1 MLFEDMS
8 DTVDTNAIYEV
19 EEEDFDLKSYP
30 FDPEDISIDKKP
42 MVMDAIIRRFKQG
55 TIIMHPD
62 FQREEV
68 WSKETKSRL
77 IESLLLRIPI
87 TMFYVSADEEGKLTV
102 VDGLQRLSAIRDF
115 VLKEEFKPTNT
126 KGLGEGMRL
135 QGLEFLIQ
143 YEGMTFNE
151 LPINMQNRINETEF
165 TFTIINPGTPEEVKR
180 NIFKRINTGGEG
192 LKPQEIRNALYAG
205 KATELLKNLATSPAF
220 IKATTSSVRSNRME
234 SYEVVLRGIAFIL
247 RDADSYPKNGN
258 MDKFLGDTMVILNS
272 YPEFS
277 DREILRLEKMEDLDL
292 SSIKKD
298 RIDNLEEIFKLS
310 MRRAKTLFGFHAFR
324 KSYGDKRRSPI
335 NKALFE
341 LWCSTLGVMD
351 DNDFNKLRSNSQFME
366 EYHKLLDDEKFNIY
380 ISRDSWKPTSVRK
393 RYEIINDLIRNYTL

>member
-1 MLFEDMS
+1 MS
-8 DTVDTNAIYEV
+8 DNVENKSIYES

-30 FDPEDISIDKKP
+30 FNPEDISIDKKP
-42 MVMDAIIRRFKQG
+42 MMMDAIIRRFKQG

-68 WSKETKSRL
+68 WSRETKSRL
-77 IESLLLRIPI
+77 IESLLLKIPI
-87 TMFYVSADEEGKLTV
+87 TMFYVSGDEEGKLTV

-115 VLKEEFKPTNT
+115 VLKEDFKATNT
-126 KGLGEGMRL
+126 KGLGDGMRL
-135 QGLEFLIQ
+135 QGLEFLTD

-205 KATELLKNLATSPAF
+205 KSTELLKALATSTAF
-220 IKATTSSVRSNRME
+220 KNATTSSVRSNRME

-247 RDADSYPKNGN
+247 RDAESYPKNGN

-272 YPEFS
+272 YPEFK
-277 DREILRLEKMEDLDL
+277 DREIHRLEKMEELDL
-292 SSIKKD
+292 RTVQVEWIET
-298 RIDNLEEIFKLS
+298 LEVIFKIA
-310 MRRAKTLFGFHAFR
+310 MKRAKQLFGTHAFR
-324 KSYGDKRRSPI
+324 KSYGEKRRTPI

-341 LWCSTLGVMD
+341 LWCSILAVMD
-351 DNDFNKLRSNSQFME
+351 EDAFGKLRNNSLFMAD
-366 EYHKLLDDEKFNIY
+366 YYQLLDDDKFNVY
-380 ISRDSWKPTSVRK
+380 ISRDSWKPTSVRR
-393 RYEIINDLIRNYTL
+393 RYEIINELIKKHTL

>member
-1 MLFEDMS
+1 MS
-8 DTVDTNAIYEV
+8 DYIETNALYES

-30 FDPEDISIDKKP
+30 FNPEDISIDKKP
-42 MVMDAIIRRFKQG
+42 MMMDAIIRRFKQG

-68 WSKETKSRL
+68 WSRETKSRL
-77 IESLLLRIPI
+77 IESLLLKIPI
-87 TMFYVSADEEGKLTV
+87 TMFYVSGDEEGKLTV

-115 VLKEEFKPTNT
+115 VLKEDFKPTNT
-126 KGLGEGMRL
+126 KGLGDGMRL
-135 QGLEFLIQ
+135 HGLEFLIQ

-151 LPINMQNRINETEF
+151 LPIIMQNRINETEF

-205 KATELLKNLATSPAF
+205 KATELLKNLATSTVF

-292 SSIKKD
+292 NSIQKD

-310 MRRAKTLFGFHAFR
+310 MRRAKSLFGSHAFR

-341 LWCSTLGVMD
+341 LWCSTLAVMD
-351 DNDFNKLRSNSQFME
+351 DNDFNRLRSNSQFME
-366 EYHKLLDDEKFNIY
+366 EYNKLLDEEKFNIY

-393 RYEIINDLIRNYTL
+393 RYEVINDLIKNYTI

>member
-1 MLFEDMS
+1 MS
-8 DTVDTNAIYEV
+8 VYVENKSIYES

-30 FDPEDISIDKKP
+30 FNPEDISIDKKP
-42 MVMDAIIRRFKQG
+42 MMMDAIIRRFKQG

-68 WSKETKSRL
+68 WSRETKSRL

-87 TMFYVSADEEGKLTV
+87 TMFYVSAYEEGKLTV

-126 KGLGEGMRL
+126 KGLGDGMRL

-220 IKATTSSVRSNRME
+220 IKATTSSVRSIRME
-234 SYEVVLRGIAFIL
+234 SYEVALRGIAFIL

-258 MDKFLGDTMVILNS
+258 MDKFLGDTMIILNS

-277 DREILRLEKMEDLDL
+277 DREILRLEKMEELDL
-292 SSIKKD
+292 SYIKKD

-310 MRRAKTLFGFHAFR
+310 MRRAKSLFGSHAFR

-341 LWCSTLGVMD
+341 LWCSTLAVMD
-351 DNDFNKLRSNSQFME
+351 DSDFNKLRSSSQFVE
-366 EYHKLLDDEKFNIY
+366 EYNKLLDDEKFNIY

-393 RYEIINDLIRNYTL
+393 RYEMINDLIKKYTL

>member
-1 MLFEDMS
+1 MS

-126 KGLGEGMRL
+126 KGLGDGMRL
-135 QGLEFLIQ
+135 KGLEFLIQ

-205 KATELLKNLATSPAF
+205 KSTELLKNLATSPAF

-277 DREILRLEKMEDLDL
+277 GREILRLEKMEGLDL
-292 SSIKKD
+292 SSIKND

-310 MRRAKTLFGFHAFR
+310 MRRAKSLFGTHAFR

-341 LWCSTLGVMD
+341 LWCSTLAVMD

-366 EYHKLLDDEKFNIY
+366 EYNKLLDDEKFNIY

>member
-1 MLFEDMS
+1 MS
-8 DTVDTNAIYEV
+8 DNENLKEIYESEV
-19 EEEDFDLKSYP
+19 EDFDLKSYP

-68 WSKETKSRL
+68 WSRETKSRL

-115 VLKEEFKPTNT
+115 VLKEDYKPTNS
-126 KGLGEGMRL
+126 KALGDGMRL
-135 QGLEFLIQ
+135 QGLEFLTD
-143 YEGMTFNE
+143 YEGNTFNE
-151 LPINMQNRINETEF
+151 LPISMQNRINETEF
-165 TFTIINPGTPEEVKR
+165 TFTIINPGTPDEVKR

-205 KATELLKNLATSPAF
+205 RSTELLRILATSPAF
-220 IKATTSSVRSNRME
+220 TKATTSSVRSNRME
-234 SYEVVLRGIAFIL
+234 SYEVVLRGIAFML

-272 YPEFS
+272 YPDFS
-277 DREILRLEKMEDLDL
+277 DREILRLEKMEGLDL
-292 SSIKKD
+292 NSVKKD
-298 RIDNLEEIFKLS
+298 RIEKIEEIFKLA
-310 MRRAKTLFGFHAFR
+310 MKRAKTLFGTHAFR
-324 KSYGDKRRSPI
+324 KSYGTKRRTPI

-341 LWCSTLGVMD
+341 LWCSILAVMD
-351 DNDFNKLRSNSQFME
+351 ENDFNKIRYSSQFMSD
-366 EYHKLLDDEKFNIY
+366 YNALLDDDKFNVY
-380 ISRDSWKPTSVRK
+380 ISRDSWKPTSVRN
-393 RYEIINDLIRNYTL
+393 RYVIINDMIKKYTI

>member
-1 MLFEDMS
+1 MS
-8 DTVDTNAIYEV
+8 DTLDNKSIYEI

-277 DREILRLEKMEDLDL
+277 DREILRLEKMEGLDL
-292 SSIKKD
+292 SSIKND

-310 MRRAKTLFGFHAFR
+310 MRRAKSLFGTHAFR

-341 LWCSTLGVMD
+341 LWCSTLAVMD

-366 EYHKLLDDEKFNIY
+366 EYNKLLDDEKFNIY

>member
-1 MLFEDMS
+1 MS
-8 DTVDTNAIYEV
+8 DTLDNNAIYEV
-19 EEEDFDLKSYP
+19 EEEVFDLKSYP

-68 WSKETKSRL
+68 WTKETKSRL

-87 TMFYVSADEEGKLTV
+87 TMFYVSADEEGKMTV

-115 VLKEEFKPTNT
+115 VLKEDFKPTNT
-126 KGLGEGMRL
+126 KGLGDGMRL

-151 LPINMQNRINETEF
+151 LPIIMQNRINETEF

-220 IKATTSSVRSNRME
+220 KKATTSSVRSNRME

-247 RDADSYPKNGN
+247 RDAYSYPKNGN

-272 YPEFS
+272 YPGFS
-277 DREILRLEKMEDLDL
+277 DREILRLEKMEGLDL

-298 RIDNLEEIFKLS
+298 RIYNLEEIFKLS
-310 MRRAKTLFGFHAFR
+310 MRRAKSLFGFHAFR

-341 LWCSTLGVMD
+341 LWCSTLAVMD
-351 DNDFNKLRSNSQFME
+351 DNDFNKLCNNSQFLE
-366 EYHKLLDDEKFNIY
+366 EYNKLLDDDKFNIY

-393 RYEIINDLIRNYTL
+393 RYEIINDLIKKYTS

>member
-1 MLFEDMS
+1 MS
-8 DTVDTNAIYEV
+8 DYVENKSIYES

-30 FDPEDISIDKKP
+30 FNPEDISIDKKP
-42 MVMDAIIRRFKQG
+42 MMMDAIIRRFKQG

-68 WSKETKSRL
+68 WSRETKSRL
-77 IESLLLRIPI
+77 IESLLLKIPI
-87 TMFYVSADEEGKLTV
+87 TMFYVSGDEEGKLTV

-115 VLKEEFKPTNT
+115 VLKEDFKPTNT
-126 KGLGEGMRL
+126 KGLGDGMRL
-135 QGLEFLIQ
+135 QGLEFLTD
-143 YEGMTFNE
+143 YEGKTFNE

-205 KATELLKNLATSPAF
+205 KSTELLKTLATSAAF
-220 IKATTSSVRSNRME
+220 KNATTSSVRSNRME

-247 RDADSYPKNGN
+247 RDAESYPKNGN

-272 YPEFS
+272 YPEFK
-277 DREILRLEKMEDLDL
+277 DREIHRLEKMEELDL
-292 SSIKKD
+292 RSVKVE
-298 RIDNLEEIFKLS
+298 RIETLEAIFRLAMK
-310 MRRAKTLFGFHAFR
+310 RAKQLFGTHAFR
-324 KSYGDKRRSPI
+324 KSYSEKRRTPI

-341 LWCSTLGVMD
+341 LWCSILAVMD
-351 DNDFNKLRSNSQFME
+351 EDAFGKLRNSSLFMTD
-366 EYHKLLDDEKFNIY
+366 YYQLLDDDKFNVY
-380 ISRDSWKPTSVRK
+380 ISRDSWKPTSVRR
-393 RYEIINDLIRNYTL
+393 RYEIINELIKKYTL

>member
-1 MLFEDMS
+1 M
-8 DTVDTNAIYEV
+8 VDYIETNAIYES

-30 FDPEDISIDKKP
+30 FNPEDISIDKKP
-42 MVMDAIIRRFKQG
+42 MMMDAIIRRFKQG

-68 WSKETKSRL
+68 WSRETKSRL
-77 IESLLLRIPI
+77 IESLLLKIPI
-87 TMFYVSADEEGKLTV
+87 TMFYVSGDEEGKLTV

-115 VLKEEFKPTNT
+115 VLKEDYKPTNT
-126 KGLGEGMRL
+126 KGLGDGMRL
-135 QGLEFLIQ
+135 QGLEFLTD

-165 TFTIINPGTPEEVKR
+165 IFTIINPGTPEEVKR

-205 KATELLKNLATSPAF
+205 KSTELLKILSTSNAF
-220 IKATTSSVRSNRME
+220 KNATTSSVRSNRME

-247 RDADSYPKNGN
+247 RDSESYPKNGN
-258 MDKFLGDTMVILNS
+258 MDKFLGDTMIILNS
-272 YPEFS
+272 YPEFD
-277 DREILRLEKMEDLDL
+277 DREIHRLVKMEDLDL
-292 SSIKKD
+292 SSIKKE
-298 RIDNLEEIFKLS
+298 RIDELEDIFKLA
-310 MRRAKTLFGFHAFR
+310 MKRAKSLFGSHAFR

-341 LWCSTLGVMD
+341 LWCSTLAVMD
-351 DNDFNKLRSNSQFME
+351 DNDFNRLRSNSQFME
-366 EYHKLLDDEKFNIY
+366 EYNKLLDEEKFNIY

-393 RYEIINDLIRNYTL
+393 RYEIINDLIKNYTI

>member
-1 MLFEDMS
+1 MS

-126 KGLGEGMRL
+126 KGLGDGMRL
-135 QGLEFLIQ
+135 QGLEFLTQ

-205 KATELLKNLATSPAF
+205 KSTELLKNLATSPAF

-277 DREILRLEKMEDLDL
+277 DREILRLEKMEGLDL

-310 MRRAKTLFGFHAFR
+310 MRRAKNLFGSHAFR

-341 LWCSTLGVMD
+341 LWCSTLAVMD
-351 DNDFNKLRSNSQFME
+351 DTEYNKLRNSSQFME
-366 EYHKLLDDEKFNIY
+366 EYNKLLDDEKFNIY

-393 RYEIINDLIRNYTL
+393 RYEIINDLISQYTL

>member
-1 MLFEDMS
+1 MS
-8 DTVDTNAIYEV
+8 DALDNNSIYEV

-115 VLKEEFKPTNT
+115 VLKEDFKPTNT
-126 KGLGEGMRL
+126 KGLGDGMRL
-135 QGLEFLIQ
+135 QGLEFLVQ

-151 LPINMQNRINETEF
+151 LPIIMQNRINETEF

-205 KATELLKNLATSPAF
+205 KATELLKTLATSPAF

-234 SYEVVLRGIAFIL
+234 SYEVVLRGIAFVL

-272 YPEFS
+272 YPDFS

-310 MRRAKTLFGFHAFR
+310 MRRAKSLFGSHAFR
-324 KSYGDKRRSPI
+324 KSYGDKRRSPV

-341 LWCSTLGVMD
+341 LWCSTLAVMD
-351 DNDFNKLRSNSQFME
+351 DNDFNKLRNSSQFVE
-366 EYHKLLDDEKFNIY
+366 EYNKMLDDEKFNIY

-393 RYEIINDLIRNYTL
+393 RYEMINDLIKKYTL

>member
-1 MLFEDMS
+1 MAEY
-8 DTVDTNAIYEV
+8 VNTNAVYES

-42 MVMDAIIRRFKQG
+42 MMMDAIIRRFKQG

-68 WSKETKSRL
+68 WSRETKSRL
-77 IESLLLRIPI
+77 IESLLLKIPI

-126 KGLGEGMRL
+126 KGLGDGMRL

-151 LPINMQNRINETEF
+151 LPIIMQNRINETEF

-205 KATELLKNLATSPAF
+205 KATELLKALGTSTAF
-220 IKATTSSVRSNRME
+220 VKATTSSVRSNRME

-292 SSIKKD
+292 NSIKKD

-366 EYHKLLDDEKFNIY
+366 EYNKLLDDEKFNIY

>member
-1 MLFEDMS
+1 MS

-126 KGLGEGMRL
+126 KGLGDGMRL
-135 QGLEFLIQ
+135 QGLEFLTQ

-205 KATELLKNLATSPAF
+205 KSTELLKNLATSPAF

-258 MDKFLGDTMVILNS
+258 MDKFLGDTIVILNS

-277 DREILRLEKMEDLDL
+277 DREILRLEKMEGLDL

-310 MRRAKTLFGFHAFR
+310 MRRAKNLFGSHAFR

-341 LWCSTLGVMD
+341 LWCSTLAVMD
-351 DNDFNKLRSNSQFME
+351 DTEYNKLRNSSQFME
-366 EYHKLLDDEKFNIY
+366 EYNKLLDDEKFNIY

-393 RYEIINDLIRNYTL
+393 RYEIINDLISQYTL

>member
-1 MLFEDMS
+1 MS

-55 TIIMHPD
+55 TIIMHPV

-277 DREILRLEKMEDLDL
+277 DREILRLEKMEGLDL
-292 SSIKKD
+292 SSIKND

-310 MRRAKTLFGFHAFR
+310 MRRAKSLFGTHAFR

-341 LWCSTLGVMD
+341 LWCSTLAVMD

-366 EYHKLLDDEKFNIY
+366 EYNKLLDDEKFNIY

>member
-1 MLFEDMS
+1 MS
-8 DTVDTNAIYEV
+8 DTIDTNTIYEV

-115 VLKEEFKPTNT
+115 VLKEEYKPTNT
-126 KGLGEGMRL
+126 KGLGDGMRL

-310 MRRAKTLFGFHAFR
+310 MRRAKSLFGTHAFR

-341 LWCSTLGVMD
+341 LWCSTLAVMD

-366 EYHKLLDDEKFNIY
+366 EYNKLLDDEKFNIY

-393 RYEIINDLIRNYTL
+393 RYEIINDLIRNNTL

>member
-1 MLFEDMS
+1 MS

-277 DREILRLEKMEDLDL
+277 DREILRLEKMEGLDL
-292 SSIKKD
+292 SSIKND

-310 MRRAKTLFGFHAFR
+310 MRRAKSLFGTHAFR

-341 LWCSTLGVMD
+341 LWCSTLAVMD

-366 EYHKLLDDEKFNIY
+366 EYNKLLDDEKFNIY

-393 RYEIINDLIRNYTL
+393 RYEIINDLIRDYTL

>member
-1 MLFEDMS
+1 MS
-8 DTVDTNAIYEV
+8 DTLDNNAIYEV
-19 EEEDFDLKSYP
+19 EEEVFDLKSYP

-68 WSKETKSRL
+68 WTKETKSRL

-87 TMFYVSADEEGKLTV
+87 TMFYVSADEEGKMTV

-115 VLKEEFKPTNT
+115 VLKEDFKPTNT
-126 KGLGEGMRL
+126 KGLGDGMRL

-151 LPINMQNRINETEF
+151 LPIIMQNRINETEF

-220 IKATTSSVRSNRME
+220 KKATTSSVRSNRME

-272 YPEFS
+272 YPGFS
-277 DREILRLEKMEDLDL
+277 DREILRLEKMEGLDL

-310 MRRAKTLFGFHAFR
+310 MRRAKSLFGFHAFR

-341 LWCSTLGVMD
+341 LWCSTLAAMD
-351 DNDFNKLRSNSQFME
+351 DNDFNKLRNNSQFLE
-366 EYHKLLDDEKFNIY
+366 EYNKLLDDDKFNIY

-393 RYEIINDLIRNYTL
+393 RYEIINDLIKKYTS

>member
-1 MLFEDMS
+1 MS

-126 KGLGEGMRL
+126 KGLGDGMRL

-205 KATELLKNLATSPAF
+205 KSTELLKNLATSPSF

-277 DREILRLEKMEDLDL
+277 DREILRLEKMEGLDL
-292 SSIKKD
+292 SSIKND

-310 MRRAKTLFGFHAFR
+310 MRRAKSLFGTHAFR

-341 LWCSTLGVMD
+341 LWCSTLAVMD

-366 EYHKLLDDEKFNIY
+366 EYNKLLDDEKFNIY

>member
-1 MLFEDMS
+1 MS

-126 KGLGEGMRL
+126 KGLGDGMRL

-205 KATELLKNLATSPAF
+205 KATELLKNLATSLAF
-220 IKATTSSVRSNRME
+220 RKATTSSVRSNRME

-277 DREILRLEKMEDLDL
+277 DREILRLEKMEGLDL
-292 SSIKKD
+292 SSIKND

-310 MRRAKTLFGFHAFR
+310 MRRAKSLFGTHAFR

-341 LWCSTLGVMD
+341 LWCSTLAVMD

-366 EYHKLLDDEKFNIY
+366 EYNKLLDDEKFNIY

>member
-1 MLFEDMS
+1 MS

-126 KGLGEGMRL
+126 KGLGDGMRL

-277 DREILRLEKMEDLDL
+277 DREILRLEKMEGLDL
-292 SSIKKD
+292 SSIKND

-310 MRRAKTLFGFHAFR
+310 MRRAKSLFGTHAFR

-341 LWCSTLGVMD
+341 LWCSTLAVMD

-366 EYHKLLDDEKFNIY
+366 EYNKLLDDEKFNIY

>member
-1 MLFEDMS
+1 MS
-8 DTVDTNAIYEV
+8 DNLENKVIYES

-115 VLKEEFKPTNT
+115 VLKEDYKSTNT
-126 KGLGEGMRL
+126 KGLGDGLRL
-135 QGLEFLIQ
+135 QGLEFLAD
-143 YEGMTFNE
+143 YEGKTFNE

-205 KATELLKNLATSPAF
+205 KSTELLKTLATSTSF
-220 IKATTSSVRSNRME
+220 MKATTSSVRSNRME

-272 YPEFS
+272 YPDFN
-277 DREILRLEKMEDLDL
+277 DRELLRLEKMEDLDL
-292 SSIKKD
+292 NSVKKE
-298 RIDNLEEIFKLS
+298 RIEELEDIFRLS
-310 MRRAKTLFGFHAFR
+310 MKRAKALFGTHAFR
-324 KSYGDKRRSPI
+324 KSYGAKRRTPV

-341 LWCSTLGVMD
+341 LWCSTLATMAED
-351 DNDFNKLRSNSQFME
+351 AFNKLRSSSQFMT
-366 EYHKLLDDEKFNIY
+366 EYNLLLDDDKFNVY
-380 ISRDSWKPTSVRK
+380 ISRDSWKPTSVRR
-393 RYEIINDLIRNYTL
+393 RYEIISDLIKKYTI

>member
-1 MLFEDMS
+1 MS
-8 DTVDTNAIYEV
+8 DTIDTNTIYEV

-115 VLKEEFKPTNT
+115 VLKEEYKPTNT
-126 KGLGEGMRL
+126 KGLGDGMRL

-393 RYEIINDLIRNYTL
+393 RYEIINDLIRNNTL

>member
-1 MLFEDMS
+1 MS
-8 DTVDTNAIYEV
+8 DTVDTNALYEV

-205 KATELLKNLATSPAF
+205 KSTELLKNLATSPAF

-277 DREILRLEKMEDLDL
+277 DREILRLEKMEGLDL
-292 SSIKKD
+292 SSIKND

-310 MRRAKTLFGFHAFR
+310 MRRAKSLFGTHAFR

-341 LWCSTLGVMD
+341 LWCSTLAVMD

-366 EYHKLLDDEKFNIY
+366 EYNKLLDDEKFNIY

>member
-1 MLFEDMS
+1 MADYIE
-8 DTVDTNAIYEV
+8 TNAIYET

-30 FDPEDISIDKKP
+30 FNPEDISIDKKP
-42 MVMDAIIRRFKQG
+42 MMMDAIIRRFKQG

-68 WSKETKSRL
+68 WSRETKSRL
-77 IESLLLRIPI
+77 IESLLLKIPI
-87 TMFYVSADEEGKLTV
+87 TMFYVSGDEEGKLTV

-115 VLKEEFKPTNT
+115 ILKEDFKPTNT
-126 KGLGEGMRL
+126 KGLGDGMRL

-205 KATELLKNLATSPAF
+205 KATELLRNLATSPAF

-277 DREILRLEKMEDLDL
+277 DREILRLEKMEGLDL
-292 SSIKKD
+292 NSIKKD
-298 RIDNLEEIFKLS
+298 RIYNLEEIFKLS
-310 MRRAKTLFGFHAFR
+310 MRRAKSLFGSHAFR

-341 LWCSTLGVMD
+341 LWCSTLAVLD
-351 DNDFNKLRSNSQFME
+351 DNDFNRLRSNSQFME
-366 EYHKLLDDEKFNIY
+366 EYNKLLDDEKFNIY

-393 RYEIINDLIRNYTL
+393 RYEIINDLIKNYTI

>member
-1 MLFEDMS
+1 MS
-8 DTVDTNAIYEV
+8 DTLDNNAIYEV
-19 EEEDFDLKSYP
+19 EEEVFDLKSYP

-42 MVMDAIIRRFKQG
+42 MMMDAIIRRFKQG

-68 WSKETKSRL
+68 WTKETKSRL

-87 TMFYVSADEEGKLTV
+87 TMFYVSADEEGKMTV

-115 VLKEEFKPTNT
+115 VLKEDFKPTNT
-126 KGLGEGMRL
+126 KGLGDGMRL

-151 LPINMQNRINETEF
+151 LPIIMQNRINETEF

-220 IKATTSSVRSNRME
+220 KKATTSSVRSNRME

-272 YPEFS
+272 YPGFS
-277 DREILRLEKMEDLDL
+277 DREILRLEKMEGLDL

-310 MRRAKTLFGFHAFR
+310 MRRAKSLFGFHAFR

-341 LWCSTLGVMD
+341 LWCSTLAVMD
-351 DNDFNKLRSNSQFME
+351 DNDFNKLRNNSQFLE
-366 EYHKLLDDEKFNIY
+366 EYNKLLDDDKFNIY
-380 ISRDSWKPTSVRK
+380 ISRDSWKPNSVRK
-393 RYEIINDLIRNYTL
+393 RYEIINDLIKKYTS

>member
-1 MLFEDMS
+1 MS
-8 DTVDTNAIYEV
+8 DNENLKEIYESEV
-19 EEEDFDLKSYP
+19 ENFDLKSYP

-68 WSKETKSRL
+68 WSRETKSRL

-115 VLKEEFKPTNT
+115 FLKEDYKPTNA
-126 KGLGEGMRL
+126 KALGDGMRL
-135 QGLEFLIQ
+135 QGLEFLTD
-143 YEGMTFNE
+143 YEGKTFNE
-151 LPINMQNRINETEF
+151 LPISMQNRINETEF
-165 TFTIINPGTPEEVKR
+165 TFTIINPGTPDEVKR

-205 KATELLKNLATSPAF
+205 KSTELLRILATSPAF
-220 IKATTSSVRSNRME
+220 TKATTSSVRSNRME
-234 SYEVVLRGIAFIL
+234 SYEVVLRGIAFML

-272 YPEFS
+272 YPDFS
-277 DREILRLEKMEDLDL
+277 DREILRLEKMEGLDL
-292 SSIKKD
+292 NSVKKD
-298 RIDNLEEIFKLS
+298 RIEKIEEIFKLA
-310 MRRAKTLFGFHAFR
+310 MKRAKTLFGTHAFR
-324 KSYGDKRRSPI
+324 KSYGTKRRTPI

-341 LWCSTLGVMD
+341 LWCSILAVMD
-351 DNDFNKLRSNSQFME
+351 ENDFNKLRYSSQFMTD
-366 EYHKLLDDEKFNIY
+366 YNALLDDDKFNVY
-380 ISRDSWKPTSVRK
+380 ISRDSWKPTSVRN
-393 RYEIINDLIRNYTL
+393 RYVIINDMIKKYTL

>member
-1 MLFEDMS
+1 MS
-8 DTVDTNAIYEV
+8 DNVDTNAIYES

-30 FDPEDISIDKKP
+30 FNPEDISIDKKP
-42 MVMDAIIRRFKQG
+42 MMMDAIIRRFKQG
-55 TIIMHPD
+55 TIIMHPA

-115 VLKEEFKPTNT
+115 MLKEDYKPTNT
-126 KGLGEGMRL
+126 KGLGDGMRL
-135 QGLEFLIQ
+135 QGLEFLNQ
-143 YEGMTFNE
+143 YEGMSFNE

-205 KATELLKNLATSPAF
+205 KSTELLKTLATSPAF
-220 IKATTSSVRSNRME
+220 IKATTNSVRFSRME
-234 SYEVVLRGIAFIL
+234 AFEVVLRGIAFIL
-247 RDADSYPKNGN
+247 RDAEAYPKNGN
-258 MDKFLGDTMVILNS
+258 MDKFLSDTMVILNS
-272 YPEFS
+272 YPEFK
-277 DREILRLEKMEDLDL
+277 DREILRLEKMEGLEL
-292 SSIKKD
+292 SSVKKQL
-298 RIDNLEEIFKLS
+298 IDKLEDVFKLA
-310 MRRAKTLFGFHAFR
+310 MKRAKLLFEAHAFR
-324 KSYGDKRRSPI
+324 KSYGEKRRSPI

-341 LWCSTLGVMD
+341 LWCSTFAVMD
-351 DNDFNKLRSNSQFME
+351 DDKFNKLRNNNDFML
-366 EYHKLLDDEKFNIY
+366 EYNKLLDDEKFNVY

-393 RYEIINDLIRNYTL
+393 RYEIINELIKMYTL

>member
-1 MLFEDMS
+1 MS

-277 DREILRLEKMEDLDL
+277 DREILRIEKMEGLDL
-292 SSIKKD
+292 SYIKKD

-310 MRRAKTLFGFHAFR
+310 MRRAKNLFGSHAFR

-341 LWCSTLGVMD
+341 LWCSTLAVMD
-351 DNDFNKLRSNSQFME
+351 DTDYNKLRNSRQFME
-366 EYHKLLDDEKFNIY
+366 
-380 ISRDSWKPTSVRK
+380 
-393 RYEIINDLIRNYTL
+393 

>member
-1 MLFEDMS
+1 MS
-8 DTVDTNAIYEV
+8 DNENLKQIYESEV
-19 EEEDFDLKSYP
+19 EDFDLKSYP

-68 WSKETKSRL
+68 WNRETKSRL

-115 VLKEEFKPTNT
+115 VLKEDYKPTNS
-126 KGLGEGMRL
+126 KVLGDGMRL
-135 QGLEFLIQ
+135 QGLEFLTD
-143 YEGMTFNE
+143 YEGKTFNE
-151 LPINMQNRINETEF
+151 LPISMQNRINETEF
-165 TFTIINPGTPEEVKR
+165 TFTIINPGTPDEVKR

-205 KATELLKNLATSPAF
+205 KSTELLRILATSPAF
-220 IKATTSSVRSNRME
+220 TKATTSSVRSNRME
-234 SYEVVLRGIAFIL
+234 SYEVVLRGIAFML

-272 YPEFS
+272 YPDFS
-277 DREILRLEKMEDLDL
+277 DREILRLEKMEGLDL
-292 SSIKKD
+292 NSVKKD
-298 RIDNLEEIFKLS
+298 RIEKIEEIFKLA
-310 MRRAKTLFGFHAFR
+310 MKRAKTLFGTHAFR
-324 KSYGDKRRSPI
+324 KSYGTKRRTPI

-341 LWCSTLGVMD
+341 LWCSILAVMD
-351 DNDFNKLRSNSQFME
+351 ENDFNKIRTSSQFMTD
-366 EYHKLLDDEKFNIY
+366 YNALLDDDKFNVY
-380 ISRDSWKPTSVRK
+380 ISRDSWKPTSVRN
-393 RYEIINDLIRNYTL
+393 RYVIINDMIKKYTL

>member
-1 MLFEDMS
+1 MS
-8 DTVDTNAIYEV
+8 ENIDNKAMYEL

-30 FDPEDISIDKKP
+30 FDPGDISIDKKP
-42 MVMDAIIRRFKQG
+42 MMMDAIIRRFKQG

-68 WSKETKSRL
+68 WSVETKSRL

-115 VLKEEFKPTNT
+115 VLKEDFKPSNT
-126 KGLGEGMRL
+126 KGLGDGMRL
-135 QGLEFLIQ
+135 RGLEFLND
-143 YEGMTFNE
+143 YEGKTFNE

-205 KATELLKNLATSPAF
+205 KSTELLKELANSVAF
-220 IKATTSSVRSNRME
+220 VRATTNSVSSNRME

-247 RDADSYPKNGN
+247 RDAGSYPKNGN
-258 MDKFLGDTMVILNS
+258 MDKFLSDTMVILNS
-272 YPEFS
+272 YPVFR
-277 DREILRLEKMEDLDL
+277 DREILRLEKMEGLDL
-292 SSIKKD
+292 KVVRKEKIEV
-298 RIDNLEEIFKLS
+298 LEVIFRTA
-310 MRRAKTLFGFHAFR
+310 MRRAKQLFGSHAFR
-324 KSYGDKRRSPI
+324 KSYGDKRRTPI

-341 LWCSTLGVMD
+341 LWCSILAVMD
-351 DNDFNKLRSNSQFME
+351 DAAFGKLRGNNQFMF
-366 EYHKLLDDEKFNIY
+366 EYNKLLDDDKFIVY

-393 RYEIINDLIRNYTL
+393 RYDMINELINKYTL

>member
-1 MLFEDMS
+1 MS
-8 DTVDTNAIYEV
+8 DTLDNNSVYEV
-19 EEEDFDLKSYP
+19 EKEDFDLKSYP

-42 MVMDAIIRRFKQG
+42 MMMDAIIRRFKQG

-126 KGLGEGMRL
+126 KGLGDGMRL

-151 LPINMQNRINETEF
+151 LPIIMQNRINETEF

-205 KATELLKNLATSPAF
+205 KATELLKALGTSTAF
-220 IKATTSSVRSNRME
+220 VKATTSSVRSNRME

-292 SSIKKD
+292 NSIKKD
-298 RIDNLEEIFKLS
+298 RIENLEEIFILS
-310 MRRAKTLFGFHAFR
+310 MRRAKSLFESHAFR
-324 KSYGDKRRSPI
+324 KSYGGKRRSPI

-341 LWCSTLGVMD
+341 LWCSTLAVMD
-351 DNDFNKLRSNSQFME
+351 DNDFNRLRSESQFME
-366 EYHKLLDDEKFNIY
+366 EYNKLLDDEKFNIY

-393 RYEIINDLIRNYTL
+393 RYEIINDLIKKYTL

>member
-1 MLFEDMS
+1 MS

-126 KGLGEGMRL
+126 KGLGDGMRL

-277 DREILRLEKMEDLDL
+277 DREILRLEKMEGLDL
-292 SSIKKD
+292 GSIKND

-310 MRRAKTLFGFHAFR
+310 MRRAKSLFGTHAFR

-341 LWCSTLGVMD
+341 LWCSTLAVMD

-366 EYHKLLDDEKFNIY
+366 EYNKLLDDEKFNIY

>member
-1 MLFEDMS
+1 MADYI
-8 DTVDTNAIYEV
+8 DTNVIYES

-42 MVMDAIIRRFKQG
+42 MMMDAIIRRFKQG

-62 FQREEV
+62 FQRDEV
-68 WSKETKSRL
+68 WSRETKSRL
-77 IESLLLRIPI
+77 IESLLLKIPI
-87 TMFYVSADEEGKLTV
+87 TMFYVSGDEEGKLTV

-115 VLKEEFKPTNT
+115 VLKEDFKPSNT
-126 KGLGEGMRL
+126 KGLGDGMRL
-135 QGLEFLIQ
+135 QGLEFLTA
-143 YEGMTFNE
+143 YEGKTFNE

-205 KATELLKNLATSPAF
+205 KSTELLKILATSNVF
-220 IKATTSSVRSNRME
+220 KNATTSSVRSNRME

-272 YPEFS
+272 YPEFA
-277 DREILRLEKMEDLDL
+277 DREIHRLVKMEDLEL
-292 SSIKKD
+292 SSIKKE
-298 RIDNLEEIFKLS
+298 RIEELEDIFKLA
-310 MRRAKTLFGFHAFR
+310 MKRAKSLFGKHAFR
-324 KSYGDKRRSPI
+324 KSYGDKRRTPI

-341 LWCSTLGVMD
+341 LWCSTLAVMR
-351 DNDFNKLRSNSQFME
+351 DNQYDRLRNSREFMS
-366 EYHKLLDDEKFNIY
+366 EYQKLLDDDKFNVY
-380 ISRDSWKPTSVRK
+380 ISRDSWKPASVRR
-393 RYEIINDLIRNYTL
+393 RYEMINDLIKRYTI